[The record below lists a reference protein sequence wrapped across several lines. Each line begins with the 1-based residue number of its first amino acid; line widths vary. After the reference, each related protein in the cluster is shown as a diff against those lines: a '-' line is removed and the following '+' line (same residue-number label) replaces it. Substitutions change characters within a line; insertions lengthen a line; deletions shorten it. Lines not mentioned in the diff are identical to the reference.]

1 MTDVLNKINTI
12 LEIIKN
18 QLKTKNWQKRAKKGE
33 SKQWWRDV
41 EEVER

>member
-1 MTDVLNKINTI
+1 MI
-12 LEIIKN
+12 LETIEDEP
-18 QLKTKNWQKRAKKGE
+18 KTKNWKKRAKKGE